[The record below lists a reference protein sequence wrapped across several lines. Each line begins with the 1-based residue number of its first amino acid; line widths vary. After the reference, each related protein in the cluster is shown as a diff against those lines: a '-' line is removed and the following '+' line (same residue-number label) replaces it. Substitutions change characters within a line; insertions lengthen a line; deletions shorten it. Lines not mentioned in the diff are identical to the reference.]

1 MKNWI
6 LLGWMWL
13 VFANSMTAQY
23 AFKGKVLDE
32 KGVPLVGASV
42 YLPAAALGTQTDME
56 GNFSIASIPSGNQKI
71 QVSFLGYQ
79 SYERVI
85 YFDQNKSE
93 IFELRSSVFDIT
105 PLVVKATR
113 ANERTPMTFSS
124 LTQEELSKNNLGQDV
139 PFLLRWTPSAVVTSD
154 AGTGIGYTG
163 IRIRGSDPTR
173 INVTINGIPLND
185 AESHN
190 VFWVDLPDFISSTDD
205 IQIQRGVGTSTNGA
219 GAFGASIHLNT
230 SRIEREPYGSIESTF
245 GSFNTRKANVSFG
258 SGLLD
263 DRFVFAGRLSTIQS
277 DGYID
282 RASADLNSWYV
293 NTSYLGDKSTIQF
306 NAFSGHEIT
315 YQAWNGV
322 SADFLDDEEKRTF
335 NSAGTEKMG
344 SPHENEVDNYRQTH
358 YQLLWNSQL
367 SSSLNFS
374 LAGHYTKGA
383 GFYEQYKADED
394 LAEYGLE
401 GQVASTSD
409 LIRRRWL
416 DNDFYGMTY
425 SLQSSSSD
433 GRLDWTIGG
442 GYHMYKGRH
451 FGEVIWARDF
461 GNGEMGH
468 LYYDNLGKKGD
479 FNGYGKLNYWIDSK
493 WDVYVDLQFRRVNY
507 QFEGF
512 DNQLRR
518 VDQTDILTFFN
529 PKAGVSYHFSERG
542 TGYWSMAVGHKEPNR
557 DDYVETTPNQRPL
570 PESLYDT
577 EIGYKFRS
585 DKAVLEANLYHMYYL
600 NQLVLNGEINDVGA
614 YTRVNIPYSYR
625 LGLEINGGIAM
636 GAFWRIDGNASF
648 SRNKVIRHTIYE
660 DSYDGAFNWL
670 GQEAVVY
677 EDTDL
682 SFSPN
687 FVGGGSLTY
696 QIPFKQSSN
705 LFEIGWLHK
714 YVSRQFIDNT
724 SDVKNQLDAYYV
736 SDLQMIW
743 NWGEHLE
750 INFLLGNIWNAKY
763 ETNAWSYRYRYDG
776 IRAIDQGF
784 YPQAGTHFFVGLKID
799 L

>member
-6 LLGWMWL
+6 FLGWLWM
-13 VFANSMTAQY
+13 VFSNSIVAQY
-23 AFKGKVLDE
+23 AFSGKVLDDYGE
-32 KGVPLVGASV
+32 ALVGASV
-42 YLPAAALGTQTDME
+42 YLPALELGAQTDVE
-56 GNFSIASIPSGNQKI
+56 GKFSLASIPFGTQKI
-71 QVSFLGYQ
+71 QVSFLGYR
-79 SYERVI
+79 SIEAI
-85 YFDQNKSE
+85 INFDQNKFE
-93 IFELRSSVFDIT
+93 IFELQSSVIEIA
-105 PLVVKATR
+105 PLVVRATR
-113 ANERTPMTFSS
+113 ANERTPMTYTNLS
-124 LTQEELSKNNLGQDV
+124 QNELKKNNLGQDV

-230 SRIEREPYGSIESTF
+230 SKIEREPYGTIQTTI

-258 SGLLD
+258 SGLLN

-282 RASADLNSWYV
+282 RASADLNAWYI
-293 NTSYLGDKSTIQF
+293 NTSYLGDRSTVQF

-322 SADFLDDEEKRTF
+322 PPDFLEDEKMRTF
-335 NSAGTEKMG
+335 NSAGTEKPG
-344 SPHENEVDNYRQTH
+344 APHENEVDNYNQTH
-358 YQLLWNSQL
+358 YQLLWNGQWSAN
-367 SSSLNFS
+367 LNFS
-374 LAGHYTKGA
+374 LAGHYTKGV
-383 GFYEQYKADED
+383 GFYEQYKADEE
-394 LAEYGLE
+394 LAEYGLTGE
-401 GQVASTSD
+401 LGPTSD

-425 SLQSSSSD
+425 SLQSTSGD
-433 GRLDWTIGG
+433 GRLDWTLGG
-442 GYHMYKGRH
+442 GYHFYSGRH
-451 FGEVIWARDF
+451 FGKVIWARDF
-461 GNGEMGH
+461 GQGEMGH

-479 FNGYGKLNYWIDSK
+479 FNAFGKLNYWIASN
-493 WDVYVDLQFRRVNY
+493 WDVYIDLQIRRVNY

-512 DNQLRR
+512 DNQLRL
-518 VDQTDILTFFN
+518 VDQSDVLTFFN
-529 PKAGVSYHFSERG
+529 PKAGLSYRFSERAS
-542 TGYWSMAVGHKEPNR
+542 GYWSLAVGHKEPNR
-557 DDYVETTPNQRPL
+557 DDYVETTPAERPL
-570 PESLYDT
+570 PERLYNT
-577 EIGYKFRS
+577 EIGYKYRS
-585 DKAVLEANLYHMYYL
+585 DKAILEANLYHMYYL

-625 LGLEINGGIAM
+625 LGLEINGSTSI
-636 GAFWRIDGNASF
+636 GAHWRLDGNAAF
-648 SRNKVIRHTIYE
+648 SRNKIIRHTLYE
-660 DSYDGAFNWL
+660 DSYDEAFNWL

-677 EDTDL
+677 ENTDL

-687 FVGGGSLTY
+687 FIGGGSLTY
-696 QIPFKQSSN
+696 QIPFKENRN
-705 LFEIGWLHK
+705 LLEIGWLHK

-724 SDVKNQLDAYYV
+724 SAVNNQLDDYYV
-736 SDLQMIW
+736 NDLQVIC
-743 NWGEHLE
+743 NWGEKVE
-750 INFLLGNIWNAKY
+750 INFLLGNIWNVKY
-763 ETNAWSYRYRYDG
+763 ETNAWSYRYRYEG
-776 IRAIDQGF
+776 FRRIDQGF
-784 YPQAGTHFFVGLKID
+784 YPQAGTHYFVGLKIE